1 MRKGAA
7 RRRGLSAVDRAR
19 KAAGV
24 AAAFEIKAAAAKVA
38 PDPEGAVAQ
47 GLPASMPAELQQATD
62 AMEVESLSRPASA
75 SRQPGAQATPASLPQ
90 GAGEGEEEGASPG
103 GGEAVVLTAAAAG
116 EAAPAQ

>member
-38 PDPEGAVAQ
+38 PDPEGVVAQ
-47 GLPASMPAELQQATD
+47 GLPANMPAKLQQAAD
-62 AMEVESLSRPASA
+62 VMEVESLSRPASA
-75 SRQPGAQATPASLPQ
+75 SRQPGAQATPASRPQ
-90 GAGEGEEEGASPG
+90 GAGEGEEEGAPPG
-103 GGEAVVLTAAAAG
+103 GGEAVVPTAAADDR
-116 EAAPAQ
+116 